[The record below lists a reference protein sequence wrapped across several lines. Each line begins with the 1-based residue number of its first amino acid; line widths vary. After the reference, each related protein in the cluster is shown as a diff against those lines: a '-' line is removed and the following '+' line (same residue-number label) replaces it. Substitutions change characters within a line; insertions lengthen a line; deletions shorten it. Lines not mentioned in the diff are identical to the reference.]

1 MPHTV
6 LNLDSQ
12 VARSS
17 ELISTSVSGQTA
29 LMSVTNGAYYGLDPV
44 GSRIWE
50 LIVEPRRVSSVCEQL
65 LAEFA
70 VDRAKCETQVLAF
83 LQRLA
88 NDGLLSVSHEQ
99 PPA

>member
-1 MPHTV
+1 
-6 LNLDSQ
+6 
-12 VARSS
+12 
-17 ELISTSVSGQTA
+17 
-29 LMSVTNGAYYGLDPV
+29 MSIANGAYYGLDPV

-50 LIVEPRRVSSVCEQL
+50 LIAERRRVGAICEQL

-83 LQRLA
+83 LHRLA

-99 PPA
+99 PRA

>member
-1 MPHTV
+1 MSNTV
-6 LNLDSQ
+6 VNLNSQ

-17 ELISTSVSGQTA
+17 DLISSSVSGQTA
-29 LMSVTNGAYYGLDPV
+29 LMSVASGSYYGLDPV

-50 LIVEPRRVSSVCEQL
+50 LIAEPCRVRSVCAQL
-65 LAEFA
+65 LAEFV
-70 VDRAKCETQVLAF
+70 VDQAQCETQVLAF

-88 NDGLLSVSHEQ
+88 NDGLLCVSHEQ